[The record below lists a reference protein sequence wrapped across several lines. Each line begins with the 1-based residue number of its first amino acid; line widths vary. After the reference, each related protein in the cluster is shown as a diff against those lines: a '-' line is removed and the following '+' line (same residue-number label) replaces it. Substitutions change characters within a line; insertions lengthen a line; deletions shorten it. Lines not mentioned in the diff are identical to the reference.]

1 MAENKLQ
8 FDHKSIA
15 AVSSENDAGVSA
27 LIRLV
32 GERVKQ
38 VRKTCHLS
46 RRELSERSGVSPR
59 YLAQLESGEGN
70 ISIGLL
76 QKVAVALDQPIE
88 AFLRQAASRSVEAD
102 YVASFY
108 RRADAVT
115 RTRVMEI
122 LDPDRMREQ
131 KAERICL
138 VGLRGA
144 GKSTLGALVGEK
156 LGLPFIELNSA
167 IEERVGIA
175 IGEII
180 ALYGQEGFRQ
190 MEADTLDD
198 IIANHKRAI
207 VAVAGGI
214 VSEDS
219 TFQQV
224 LARFHTIW
232 VRTTPSEHMDRV
244 KAQGDTRPMAGNPQ
258 AMIQLREIL
267 KAREVLYEQAD
278 YELDTNGKS
287 VVDSKTELL
296 HLLSY
301 NEVIAL

>member
-1 MAENKLQ
+1 MVE
-8 FDHKSIA
+8 KSRKVKDRGPA
-15 AVSSENDAGVSA
+15 KAPSNQHAGVSA

-32 GERVKQ
+32 GDRVKHI
-38 VRKTCHLS
+38 RKAQNLS
-46 RRELSERSGVSPR
+46 RQKLSERSGVSPR
-59 YLAQLESGEGN
+59 YLAQLEGGEGN

-76 QKVAVALDQPIE
+76 QKVAVALQQPVE

-102 YVASFY
+102 YVASLY

-115 RTRVMEI
+115 RTRIMEI

-131 KAERICL
+131 KDQRICL

-156 LGLPFIELNSA
+156 LGLPFIELNTA

-190 MEADTLDD
+190 LEADTLDD
-198 IIANHKRAI
+198 IIATHSRAV

-214 VSEDS
+214 VSEDA

-224 LARFHTIW
+224 LARFHTVW

-267 KAREVLYEQAD
+267 KTREALYEQAD
-278 YELDTNGKS
+278 YELDTNGRS
-287 VVDSKTELL
+287 VADSQLELL
-296 HLLSY
+296 QLIHE
-301 NEVIAL
+301 NEIITL

>member
-1 MAENKLQ
+1 MAEKFLRFESKLSSTPRH
-8 FDHKSIA
+8 DHEDDSIA
-15 AVSSENDAGVSA
+15 
-27 LIRLV
+27 LMRLV

-38 VRKTCHLS
+38 ERKARRLA

-76 QKVAVALDQPIE
+76 QKVAIALEQPVE
-88 AFLRQAASRSVEAD
+88 TFLRLAPARSVEAD
-102 YVASFY
+102 YVASLY
-108 RRADAVT
+108 RRADAST
-115 RTRVMEI
+115 RTRIMDI

-144 GKSTLGALVGEK
+144 GKSTLGTRVSDK
-156 LGLPFIELNSA
+156 LELPFVELNTA
-167 IEERVGIA
+167 IEERAGIP

-190 MEADTLDD
+190 LEADT
-198 IIANHKRAI
+198 IEEVIASHKKVV
-207 VAVAGGI
+207 VAAAGGI
-214 VSEDS
+214 VSEDA
-219 TFQQV
+219 TYQQV
-224 LARFHTIW
+224 LARFHTVW
-232 VRTTPSEHMDRV
+232 VRTTPSEHMERV

-267 KAREVLYEQAD
+267 KTREAFYEQAD
-278 YELDTNGKS
+278 HELDTNGKS
-287 VVDSKTELL
+287 VAESVSDLL
-296 HLLSY
+296 HLIRDNQIL
-301 NEVIAL
+301 NL